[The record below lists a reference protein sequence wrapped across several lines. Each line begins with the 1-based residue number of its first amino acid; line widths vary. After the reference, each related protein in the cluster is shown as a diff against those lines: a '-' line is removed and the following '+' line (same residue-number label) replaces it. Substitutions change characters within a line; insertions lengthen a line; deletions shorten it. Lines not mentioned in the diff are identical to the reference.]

1 MTGVLPDHWQPAM
14 RDMRS
19 EWSSLVPA
27 PATVLDWE
35 TALGGMA
42 NEMARAKARGRWR
55 AGRADLLYAAGRG
68 GDELVHSNVL
78 SWLLSPS
85 ARHGLGP
92 AFLVDLVKRT
102 WGVPLYGADIASVRR
117 EVHRSSRTR
126 KRIADLIVAAGGTRL
141 VIENKVYSDEDNHQ
155 CEDLYR
161 LWTAELDDDDSPEQ
175 VLFVLLSRHGRDPW
189 SVDTAEAA
197 AAWKGLRWEWVEG
210 WLRDHVHEI
219 DSTVARSTV
228 VQYIASLR
236 PITRRTGS

>member
-1 MTGVLPDHWQPAM
+1 MTGVLPDHWQPAL

-19 EWSSLVPA
+19 EWSSVVPS

-35 TALGGMA
+35 TAIAGMT
-42 NEMARAKARGRWR
+42 NEMARAGGSWK

-78 SWLLSPS
+78 KWLLSPS

-92 AFLVDLVKRT
+92 ALLVDLVREA
-102 WGVPLYGADIASVRR
+102 WGVPLKGASLATVRR
-117 EVHRSSRTR
+117 EVRRSSRTR
-126 KRIADLIVAAGGTRL
+126 RRIADLIVTAGGVRL
-141 VIENKVYSDEDNHQ
+141 VIENKVYSDEDDHQ

-161 LWTAELDDDDSPEQ
+161 LWTAELDDDDSPEL

-189 SVDTAEAA
+189 SVDTKEAA
-197 AAWKGLRWEWVEG
+197 AAWRGLRWQWVER
-210 WLRDHVHEI
+210 WLRDHVHEV
-219 DSTVARSTV
+219 DSAVARSTV

-236 PITRRTGS
+236 PITRNTGS